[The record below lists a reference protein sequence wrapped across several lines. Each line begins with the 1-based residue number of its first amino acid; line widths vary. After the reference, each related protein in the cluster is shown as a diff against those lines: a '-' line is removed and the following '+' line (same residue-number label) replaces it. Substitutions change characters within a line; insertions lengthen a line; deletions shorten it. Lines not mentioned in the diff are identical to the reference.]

1 MMSRHT
7 DFISFYRPSIDREEE
22 EAVLSVLRSGW
33 LTTGEVTLQ
42 FEREFAARAGVEHA
56 LAVNS
61 ATSGLH
67 LCLEAAGVRE
77 KTKVATSPYT
87 FAATAE
93 VIRYLDADPLFVDIE
108 EGSYNLNSECLED
121 AFGSNSSIVAVVPVH
136 VGGLPCRMEAILDLA
151 SAHGAMVVEDAA
163 HCLPRE
169 GQEQAPGTLG
179 AMGVFSFYATK
190 PITTGEGG
198 MVVTRDGELARR
210 VSMMRL
216 HGIDRDVWNRYTSS
230 DASWYY
236 EVREPG
242 FKYNLTDLASSLGR
256 VQLRKSEGFYLA
268 RERIARLYLAGL
280 QGLDYL
286 KLPAGDPAHSWH
298 LFQIRL
304 VLPKLTVDR
313 DRFVDALMERGI
325 GVSVHFIPLHI
336 MPYYRRKYGL
346 KERDYPVAL
355 QCYKETIS
363 LPIYPDLEDE
373 QVERVISTIKELGAR
388 FYKKR

>member
-1 MMSRHT
+1 MMNQPT
-7 DFISFYRPSIDREEE
+7 NFIPFHRPSVDREEE

-61 ATSGLH
+61 ATAGLH
-67 LCLEAAGVRE
+67 LCLEAAGIRE
-77 KTKVATSPYT
+77 NRKVATSPFT

-93 VIRYLDADPLFVDIE
+93 VIRYLGADPVFVDIE
-108 EGSYNLNSECLED
+108 EHSCNLSPERLEQALD
-121 AFGSNSSIVAVVPVH
+121 GDPSIAAVIPVH
-136 VGGLPCRMEAILDLA
+136 VGGLPCRMQPILDLA
-151 SAHGAMVVEDAA
+151 SDHRAVVIEDAA

-169 GQEQAPGTLG
+169 GEQQAPGTLG

-198 MVVTRDGELARR
+198 MVITRDGELARR
-210 VSMMRL
+210 MSMMRL
-216 HGIDRDVWNRYTSS
+216 HGIDRDVWNRYSTRE
-230 DASWYY
+230 ASWYY
-236 EVREPG
+236 EIREPG

-268 RERIARLYLAGL
+268 RERIARMYIGGL

-286 KLPAGDPAHSWH
+286 RLPESHPGHSWH

-304 VLPKLTVDR
+304 VLSRLKINR
-313 DRFVDALMERGI
+313 DRFVDALMEMGI

-336 MPYYRRKYGL
+336 MPYYRERYQL
-346 KERDYPVAL
+346 KERDFPVAL
-355 QCYKETIS
+355 QCYRETIS

-373 QVERVISTIKELGAR
+373 QIERVIAAVREIGDR
-388 FYKKR
+388 FYKRP

>member
-1 MMSRHT
+1 MSRPT
-7 DFISFYRPSIDREEE
+7 DFIPFYRPSIDREEE

-61 ATSGLH
+61 ATAGLH

-77 KTKVATSPYT
+77 NAKVATSPYT

-93 VIRYLDADPLFVDIE
+93 VIRYLGADPLFVDIDE
-108 EGSYNLNSECLED
+108 ASYNLSPERLEH
-121 AFGSNSSIVAVVPVH
+121 AFRNDPSIAAVIPVH
-136 VGGLPCRMEAILDLA
+136 VGGLPCRMQAILDLA
-151 SAHGAMVVEDAA
+151 SAHGAMVIEDAA
-163 HCLPRE
+163 HCLPHE

-179 AMGVFSFYATK
+179 AMGVYSFYATK

-210 VSMMRL
+210 MSMMRL
-216 HGIDRDVWNRYTSS
+216 HGIDRNVWNRYTSR

-256 VQLRKSEGFYLA
+256 VQLRKSEGFFLA
-268 RERIARLYLAGL
+268 RERVARMYLGGL

-286 KLPAGDPAHSWH
+286 KLPANDPAHSWH

-304 VLPKLTVDR
+304 VLPRLTVDR
-313 DRFVDALMERGI
+313 DRFVDALTERGI

-336 MPYYRRKYGL
+336 MPYYRRTYGL
-346 KERDYPVAL
+346 KEQDYPVAM
-355 QCYKETIS
+355 QCYLETIS

-373 QVERVISTIKELGAR
+373 QVERIIAAIKELGTR

>member
-1 MMSRHT
+1 MSRPT
-7 DFISFYRPSIDREEE
+7 DFIPFYRPSIDREEE

-42 FEREFAARAGVEHA
+42 FEREFAARAGVDYA
-56 LAVNS
+56 LAVSS
-61 ATSGLH
+61 ATAGLH
-67 LCLEAAGVRE
+67 LCLEAAGVGE
-77 KTKVATSPYT
+77 HGKVATTPYT

-93 VIRYLDADPLFVDIE
+93 VIRYLGADPLFVDIE
-108 EGSYNLNSECLED
+108 EDSYNLSPESLEE
-121 AFGSNSSIVAVVPVH
+121 ALRNNPEVAAVIPVH
-136 VGGLPCRMEAILDLA
+136 VGGLPCRMDAILRMAAEHD
-151 SAHGAMVVEDAA
+151 AMVIEDAA

-169 GQEQAPGTLG
+169 GQVEAPGSQGALG
-179 AMGVFSFYATK
+179 VYSFYATK

-210 VSMMRL
+210 MSMMRL
-216 HGIDRDVWNRYTSS
+216 HGIDRDVWNRYTSR

-256 VQLRKSEGFYLA
+256 VQLRKSERFLQA
-268 RERIARLYLAGL
+268 RQRIARMYLEGL
-280 QGLDYL
+280 AGLDYL
-286 KLPAGDPAHSWH
+286 RLPQNDPSHSWH

-304 VLPKLTVDR
+304 VLPRLKLDR
-313 DRFVDALMERGI
+313 DRFVRALMERGI

-336 MPYYRRKYGL
+336 MPYYRQTYGL
-346 KERDYPVAL
+346 KERDFPVAM
-355 QCYKETIS
+355 QCYRETIS

-373 QVERVISTIKELGAR
+373 QVQRVIAGIRELGDCHFTR
-388 FYKKR
+388 R